1 MAIIADHLALA
12 NPAARRTDRSLPTV
26 ELGLEPAIEA
36 DGEQHSPSDRWR
48 VSFRWLFGTVLTGLA
63 GAALIAAAIYS
74 ALGRQSYFAEAPEL
88 AVRREA
94 GTSGTGE
101 VNSRKGDRLLK
112 SIDLVAAKQSFRTP
126 VNITVG
132 DREVVRMRGYV
143 RVATPLTLTSTGF
156 ADEVPPFN
164 PLKLLADARNPI
176 TTAAEDPG
184 LRQNEAEVSFAVRE
198 INGIDLPDTGPVLS
212 PEEAQAQVGEM
223 VKAAQQPGNSPAIPP
238 QLLLTRTSRV
248 SLELGNTAAGALG
261 GLGNFG
267 ASTMSSPFANIEVR
281 MVPENVT
288 PLPKASADTKDSEE
302 RLVIVRRGETL
313 EDVLRANGATREQIN
328 RITSA
333 FGRRGGQAVS
343 EGQRLKLLF
352 TDVNGPGQPLQI
364 ARISVYTDDKLETT
378 VAMADDGSFVQVAR
392 TEAPA
397 PAGRRKSSSDD
408 DDDDDSDGMRLY
420 DSFYETAL
428 KSDIPRQVVDDL
440 VRIFANDVDF
450 QRAVSPGDNFE
461 AFYDE
466 GEEGETRSD
475 LLYAS
480 ITTRNETFRYYRF
493 QTPDD
498 QMVDFYDEGGR
509 SSRKF
514 LIRKPI
520 TTGET
525 RSGFGMR
532 RHPIL
537 GYTRMHTGVDWSA
550 PVGTPIFASGNG
562 TVIKAGRESG
572 YGNRVEIQH
581 ANGYITTYNHMTGF
595 ARGITEGTRVR
606 QGQVVG
612 YLGMTGLA
620 TGPHLHYEVIVN
632 GHFVDPMRVRL
643 ARTREL
649 DGRQITMFRRE
660 KDRIEQLIA
669 KAPGNT
675 RVANR
680 GQN

>member
-1 MAIIADHLALA
+1 MASIADHLARA
-12 NPAARRTDRSLPTV
+12 DHAARRAERSLPSV

-36 DGEQHSPSDRWR
+36 DGERHSPSDRWR

-94 GTSGTGE
+94 GTAGNGE

-112 SIDLVAAKQSFRTP
+112 TIDLVAAKQSFRTP
-126 VNITVG
+126 VNITIG
-132 DREVVRMRGYV
+132 DREVVRMRGYA
-143 RVATPLTLTSTGF
+143 RVSTPLTLTSTGF

-176 TTAAEDPG
+176 VTAADDPG

-198 INGIDLPDTGPVLS
+198 INGIDLPDTEPVLS

-248 SLELGNTAAGALG
+248 SLDLSNTPAGMGYA
-261 GLGNFG
+261 NFG
-267 ASTMSSPFANIEVR
+267 PSSMSSPFANIEVR

-288 PLPKASADTKDSEE
+288 PLPKASADTKDNEE

-313 EDVLRANGATREQIN
+313 EDVLRANGASREHITRLVA
-328 RITSA
+328 A
-333 FGRRGGQAVS
+333 FGRRGGQAVT

-364 ARISVYTDDKLETT
+364 ARVSVYTDDKLEMT

-392 TEAPA
+392 TETPA
-397 PAGRRKSSSDD
+397 PTGRRKAASDD

-450 QRAVSPGDNFE
+450 QRAVTPGDNFE

-498 QMVDFYDEGGR
+498 QMVDFYDESGR

-520 TTGET
+520 TTGDT

-550 PVGTPIFASGNG
+550 PIGTPIFAAGNG

-649 DGRQITMFRRE
+649 DGRQIAMFRRE

-680 GQN
+680 GN

>member
-1 MAIIADHLALA
+1 MASIADHLVRADHA
-12 NPAARRTDRSLPTV
+12 SRRAERSLPSV

-94 GTSGTGE
+94 GTSGSGE

-132 DREVVRMRGYV
+132 DREVVRMRGYT

-176 TTAAEDPG
+176 ATAADDPG

-198 INGIDLPDTGPVLS
+198 INGIDLPDTEPVLS

-238 QLLLTRTSRV
+238 QLLLSRTSRV
-248 SLELGNTAAGALG
+248 GLELGNATG
-261 GLGNFG
+261 GLGLANFG
-267 ASTMSSPFANIEVR
+267 ASSMSSPFASIEVR

-288 PLPKASADTKDSEE
+288 PLPKASADTKDNDE

-313 EDVLRANGATREQIN
+313 EDVLRANGASREQIA
-328 RITSA
+328 RVVGA
-333 FGRRGGQAVS
+333 FGRRGNQAVS

-392 TEAPA
+392 TESPA
-397 PAGRRKSSSDD
+397 PASRRKAASEDD
-408 DDDDDSDGMRLY
+408 DEEDSDGMRLY

-450 QRAVSPGDNFE
+450 QRAVTPGDNFE

-466 GEEGETRSD
+466 GEEGETRAD

-498 QMVDFYDEGGR
+498 QMVDFYDESGR

-520 TTGET
+520 TTGDT

-550 PVGTPIFASGNG
+550 PIGTPIFAAGNG

-649 DGRQITMFRRE
+649 DGRQIAMFRRE

-680 GQN
+680 GN

>member
-1 MAIIADHLALA
+1 MASIADHLARA
-12 NPAARRTDRSLPTV
+12 DHAARRAERSLPSV

-36 DGEQHSPSDRWR
+36 DGERHSPSDRWR

-94 GTSGTGE
+94 GTAGNGE

-112 SIDLVAAKQSFRTP
+112 TIDLVAAKQSFRTP
-126 VNITVG
+126 VNITIG
-132 DREVVRMRGYV
+132 DREVVRMRGYA
-143 RVATPLTLTSTGF
+143 RVSTPLTLTSTGF

-176 TTAAEDPG
+176 VTAADDPG

-198 INGIDLPDTGPVLS
+198 INGIDLPDTEPVLS

-248 SLELGNTAAGALG
+248 SLDLSNTPAGMGYA
-261 GLGNFG
+261 NFG
-267 ASTMSSPFANIEVR
+267 PSSMSSPFANIEVR

-288 PLPKASADTKDSEE
+288 PLPKASADTKDNEE

-313 EDVLRANGATREQIN
+313 EDVLRANGASREHITRLVA
-328 RITSA
+328 A
-333 FGRRGGQAVS
+333 FGRRGGQAVT

-364 ARISVYTDDKLETT
+364 ARVSVYTDDKLEMT

-392 TEAPA
+392 TETPA
-397 PAGRRKSSSDD
+397 PAGRRKAASDD

-450 QRAVSPGDNFE
+450 QRAVTPGDNFE

-498 QMVDFYDEGGR
+498 QMVDFYDESGR

-520 TTGET
+520 TTGDT

-550 PVGTPIFASGNG
+550 PIGTPIFAAGNG

-649 DGRQITMFRRE
+649 DGRQIAMFRRE

-680 GQN
+680 GN